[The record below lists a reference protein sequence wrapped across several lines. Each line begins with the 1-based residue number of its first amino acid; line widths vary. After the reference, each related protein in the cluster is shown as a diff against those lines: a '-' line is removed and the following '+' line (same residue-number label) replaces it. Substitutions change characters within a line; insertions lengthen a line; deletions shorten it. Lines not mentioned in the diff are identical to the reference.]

1 MASHILRKIQSRVA
15 GLCQDKVV
23 RTDIDCLTLYKSERK
38 TDPVLFVYEPRIY
51 IVVQGSKQVSLYDRI
66 YDYNERQYLVSTVDL
81 PVSGMITEASPDKPY
96 LAACISFSPL
106 EILEVIE
113 TCGAEAMPHPA
124 SRSGMGLSA
133 LTDDLLDTVMRLL
146 NCLSSKQDIH
156 FLAPLIKKE
165 IIYRMLAGE
174 QGKTLYDIAND
185 RSDLSGV
192 NRAIAFL
199 RQGFTENGDMTI
211 LPSLAGMSRSR
222 FYKKFQQATNLTPLQ
237 YRLRLRMQEARR
249 MLLHDAMSVAE
260 IGFRV
265 GYESPSQFNREYR
278 KVFGLPP
285 HADMKRIRTIG
296 IDRYK
301 DENEAIWR

>member
-1 MASHILRKIQSRVA
+1 MTSETLRKIQSRVA
-15 GLCQDKVV
+15 ALCQDKVV
-23 RTDIDCLTLYKSERK
+23 RTAINCLTLYKSERK

-81 PVSGMITEASPDKPY
+81 PVSGMITEASPEKPY

-106 EILEVIE
+106 DILEVIE
-113 TCGAEAMPHPA
+113 ACGSEALPRPS

-133 LTDDLLDTVMRLL
+133 LTDDLLDTVLRLL
-146 NCLSSKQDIH
+146 NCLGSEQDIH

-185 RSDLSGV
+185 RSDLSGI

-199 RQGFTENGDMTI
+199 RQSFTENGDMTA
-211 LPSLAGMSRSR
+211 LPHLAGMSRSR